1 MKRTLLALCLL
12 LASGGSLSAA
22 DLGDDGIAILCGDIR
37 LPSLSAVAV
46 VTGSGN
52 AGDAYRTREVLL
64 HQAERL
70 CKGRGVAM
78 VRFVPEAQVSVEPL
92 LSVVSR

>member
-1 MKRTLLALCLL
+1 MKRTALALYLL

-22 DLGDDGIAILCGDIR
+22 DLSGDGVTILCDDIR
-37 LPSLSAVAV
+37 PPTLSSVAA

-70 CKGRGVAM
+70 CKTRGVAI
-78 VRFVPEAQVSVEPL
+78 VRFVPDSQVLVEPL
-92 LSVVSR
+92 LSVAAR

>member
-1 MKRTLLALCLL
+1 MKRTVLALYLM

-22 DLGDDGIAILCGDIR
+22 DLADDGVTILCDDIR
-37 LPSLSAVAV
+37 LPSLSAVGA
-46 VTGSGN
+46 VTGSAN
-52 AGDAYRTREVLL
+52 AGDAYGTREVLL

-70 CKGRGVAM
+70 CKGRGVAI
-78 VRFVPEAQVSVEPL
+78 VRFVPESQVSVEPL